1 LIVSVVDITDH
12 LTKRII
18 LSKTG
23 LQDEALTQQVIAAA
37 LEVHKQ
43 LGPGLLES
51 AYETCLAHELSLRKI
66 SFEKQKRLPVVY
78 KGVALDCG
86 YRMDLVVENRVVIEL
101 KCVEK
106 LLPVHET
113 QLLTYLRLANLPVG
127 LLFNFYSARLMD
139 GFRRMVL

>member
-1 LIVSVVDITDH
+1 M
-12 LTKRII
+12 
-18 LSKTG
+18 SKTG

-106 LLPVHET
+106 LLPVHEA

>member
-1 LIVSVVDITDH
+1 MVDITDH

>member
-1 LIVSVVDITDH
+1 M
-12 LTKRII
+12 
-18 LSKTG
+18 SKTG

-86 YRMDLVVENRVVIEL
+86 YRMDLVVENRVVIES

-106 LLPVHET
+106 LLPVHEA